1 MKTIRIF
8 LFFAL
13 LLVHFSCEIEKYD
26 VSDESLL
33 NHCFEDEEIVGVSD
47 QNHASKERYQ
57 FPEFDWKTFDTHA
70 EKVQA
75 LQVPEVT
82 LARMDTWT
90 LVRVLFD
97 YPLLFDAFAFDDIQH
112 GLEYTLSQFNAYHEW
127 LLREDKK
134 ESFISFREEWE
145 SNRTFG
151 ILSPIEEGR
160 RSLIDQLIVSFL
172 NLPDIMD
179 EDELFEI
186 SKESSTRRAHQGN
199 RTAPN
204 NYANYYATTPLG
216 SLVYVFPRTE
226 SYSPSDILCIR
237 NYYQTLYPNAVV
249 LSDPTYSY
257 NCHAYAW
264 WMSEGGNARWM
275 NDPSA
280 YISDG
285 SYIQTTSSENIP
297 KKVAYYN
304 GLTIDHSAVY
314 TAEADPRL
322 ISKWGD
328 RCLMKHKVLDCPY
341 PTSDIRYYRLKWGIS
356 GDELIDLQLAPSGI
370 AIPATAVY
378 SVSDFP
384 TICTIEWSVMGA
396 ASISNGQFSP
406 SLTLSVLGDCS
417 VEATMTNSSGHST
430 VIRKKQVKASHAPI
444 ITDIDFFQ
452 YLPISPGH
460 YVMRAVANKS
470 DGVFSWSTTG
480 GTLQDLTY
488 PDDASFMAEPQ
499 LYKEIVFTQPGV
511 YTITVESMLD
521 NHYYL
526 YQKSVFVNES
536 FWVSDY

>member
-1 MKTIRIF
+1 MKTIRYF
-8 LFFAL
+8 LVAL
-13 LLVHFSCEIEKYD
+13 MLVPFSCEIEKYE
-26 VSDESLL
+26 VPEESLV
-33 NHCFEDEEIVGVSD
+33 NHYFNDDEIVGISD

-57 FPEFDWKTFDTHA
+57 FPELDWKTFGTHA

-75 LQVPEVT
+75 LQIPEAT

-90 LVRVLFD
+90 LVRALFD

-112 GLEYTLSQFNAYHEW
+112 GLEHTLSQFNAYNEW
-127 LLREDKK
+127 LSREDCI
-134 ESFISFREEWE
+134 ESFMSFQEELE
-145 SNRTFG
+145 SNRTLG
-151 ILSPIEEGR
+151 ILTPIEEGQM
-160 RSLIDQLIVSFL
+160 SLKAQLIAPFL
-172 NLPDIMD
+172 NLLDIVD
-179 EDELFEI
+179 ECENPRI
-186 SKESSTRRAHQGN
+186 SDESSSQRAHYGY

-204 NYANYYATTPLG
+204 NYADYYASTPLG
-216 SLVYVFPRTE
+216 SLVYVFPGTG
-226 SYSPSDILCIR
+226 SYSPSEILSIR
-237 NYYQTLYPNAVV
+237 NYYQTHYPNAVV

-314 TAEADPRL
+314 TAEADTRL
-322 ISKWGD
+322 ISKWGSL
-328 RCLMKHKVLDCPY
+328 CLTKHNVLDCPY

-356 GDELIDLQLAPSGI
+356 GDELIDLQLAPGGI

-417 VEATMTNSSGHST
+417 VEATMTNSLGHST

-452 YLPISPGH
+452 YSPISPGH

-488 PDDASFMAEPQ
+488 PDDAFFMAEPQ

-526 YQKSVFVNES
+526 YQKTVFVNES

>member
-1 MKTIRIF
+1 MKTIRYF
-8 LFFAL
+8 LVAL
-13 LLVHFSCEIEKYD
+13 MLVPFSCEIEKYE
-26 VSDESLL
+26 VPEESLV
-33 NHCFEDEEIVGVSD
+33 NHYFNDDEIVGISD

-57 FPEFDWKTFDTHA
+57 FPELDWKTFGTHA

-75 LQVPEVT
+75 LQIPEAT

-90 LVRVLFD
+90 LVRALFD

-112 GLEYTLSQFNAYHEW
+112 GLEHTLSQFNAYNEW
-127 LLREDKK
+127 LSREDCI
-134 ESFISFREEWE
+134 ESFMSFQEELE
-145 SNRTFG
+145 SNRTLG
-151 ILSPIEEGR
+151 ILTPIEEGQM
-160 RSLIDQLIVSFL
+160 SLKAQLIAPFL
-172 NLPDIMD
+172 NLLDIVD
-179 EDELFEI
+179 ECENPRI
-186 SKESSTRRAHQGN
+186 SDESSSQRAHYGY

-204 NYANYYATTPLG
+204 NYADYYASTPLG
-216 SLVYVFPRTE
+216 SLVFVYPETAYH
-226 SYSPSDILCIR
+226 SSSDLLAIWDF
-237 NYYQTLYPNAVV
+237 YQTSYPNVV
-249 LSDPTYSY
+249 ILSDPTYSY

-304 GLTIDHSAVY
+304 GLTIVHSAVY
-314 TAEADPRL
+314 TAEADTRL
-322 ISKWGD
+322 ISKWGNM
-328 RCLMKHKVLDCPY
+328 CLTKHNVLDCPY
-341 PTSDIRYYRLKWGIS
+341 PTSDIRYYRLKWEIS
-356 GDELIDLQLAPSGI
+356 GDELIDLQLAPGGT
-370 AIPATAVY
+370 AIPAMAVH

-384 TICTIEWSVMGA
+384 TNCTIEWSVIGA
-396 ASISNGQFSP
+396 ATILNGQNSP
-406 SLTLSVLGDCS
+406 SLTLSVLGNYS

-444 ITDIDFFQ
+444 VTNVDFFQ
-452 YLPISPGH
+452 YFPTSPGH

-470 DGVFSWSTTG
+470 DGSFSWSTTG

-499 LYKEIVFTQPGV
+499 LYKEIIFTQPGV

-526 YQKSVFVNES
+526 YQKNVFVNES
-536 FWVSDY
+536 FGVSDF

>member
-1 MKTIRIF
+1 MKTIRYF
-8 LFFAL
+8 LVAL
-13 LLVHFSCEIEKYD
+13 MLVPFSCEIEKYE
-26 VSDESLL
+26 VPEESLV
-33 NHCFEDEEIVGVSD
+33 NHYFNDDEIVGISD

-57 FPEFDWKTFDTHA
+57 FPELDWKTFGTHA

-75 LQVPEVT
+75 LQIPEAT

-90 LVRVLFD
+90 LVRALFD

-112 GLEYTLSQFNAYHEW
+112 GLEHTLSQFNAYNEW
-127 LLREDKK
+127 LSREDCI
-134 ESFISFREEWE
+134 ESFMSFQEELE
-145 SNRTFG
+145 SNRTLG
-151 ILSPIEEGR
+151 ILTPIEEGQM
-160 RSLIDQLIVSFL
+160 SLKAQLIAPFL
-172 NLPDIMD
+172 NLLDIVD
-179 EDELFEI
+179 ECDNPRI
-186 SKESSTRRAHQGN
+186 SDESSSQRAHYGY

-204 NYANYYATTPLG
+204 NYADYYASTPLG
-216 SLVYVFPRTE
+216 SLVYVFPGTG
-226 SYSPSDILCIR
+226 SYSPSDILSIR
-237 NYYQTLYPNAVV
+237 NYYQTHYPNAVV

-314 TAEADPRL
+314 TAEADTRL
-322 ISKWGD
+322 ISKWGNK
-328 RCLMKHKVLDCPY
+328 CLMKHKVLDCPY
-341 PTSDIRYYRLKWGIS
+341 PTSDIRYYRLKWEIS
-356 GDELIDLQLAPSGI
+356 GDELIDLQLAPGGT
-370 AIPATAVY
+370 AIPAMAVH

-384 TICTIEWSVMGA
+384 TNCTIEWSVIGA
-396 ASISNGQFSP
+396 ATILNGQNSP
-406 SLTLSVLGDCS
+406 SLTLSVLGNYS
-417 VEATMTNSSGHST
+417 VEATLTNSSGHST

-452 YLPISPGH
+452 YFPISPGH

-499 LYKEIVFTQPGV
+499 LYKEIIFTQPGV

-526 YQKSVFVNES
+526 YQKNVFVNDS
-536 FWVSDY
+536 FWVSDF